1 MTTSEQEMS
10 TKFYP
15 LPCMF
20 TIASLFCGFYSILA
34 SVKGDYAVAA
44 TAIIIAG
51 VFDGLDGRIARMTNT
66 TSQFGKELDSLCDM
80 VSFGVAP
87 AILAYYWALIPYG
100 RYGWL
105 AAFLYVATTSLRLA
119 RFNSQKSSSKYFT
132 GLPCPAAAGTIAA
145 SVLFCSFL
153 GLTET
158 VTHISLLLLVYLLS
172 YLMVSNHRYSSFKQA
187 PQQASRT
194 RTFRLMV
201 GAVLLFVLIAAEPQ
215 VMLFAIAALYV
226 PSGPLYGFYR
236 LLRRRR
242 TRADDEAA
250 TEKLP

>member
-1 MTTSEQEMS
+1 MTSSEQEMS

-20 TIASLFCGFYSILA
+20 TIASLFCGFYSIIA
-34 SVKGDYAVAA
+34 SVKGDFAVAA
-44 TAIIIAG
+44 TAIIVAG

-66 TSQFGKELDSLCDM
+66 TSLFGKELDSLCDM

-119 RFNSQKSSSKYFT
+119 RFNSQKTSSKYFT

-172 YLMVSNHRYSSFKQA
+172 YLMVSNHRYPSFKQA

-215 VMLFAIAALYV
+215 VMLFAIAAIYV

-242 TRADDEAA
+242 TRVEDKA
-250 TEKLP
+250 TTENVQ